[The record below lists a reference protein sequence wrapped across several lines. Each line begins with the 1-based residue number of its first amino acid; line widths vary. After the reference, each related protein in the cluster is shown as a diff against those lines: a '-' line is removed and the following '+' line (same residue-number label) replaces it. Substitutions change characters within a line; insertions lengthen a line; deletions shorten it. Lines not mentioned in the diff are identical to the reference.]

1 MSGPVLTTA
10 VLIYPSEQSEVNGVS
25 GLQLWKLK
33 LSLHHLRVV
42 SQLISGGAGFR
53 RNPFWL
59 EARLT
64 EIVLHVAYLPHH
76 SPKRTLPR
84 ATSEGPAKFRNC
96 RHLCL
101 WLFAAIGE
109 IDHCSPQSLM
119 LFYTCVF
126 QMAKRLIVLKKIQ
139 GVSLVVHW
147 LRILLPMQD
156 TDSIPGQGTKIP
168 HAVEQLS
175 PCTLE
180 PMLHN

>member
-1 MSGPVLTTA
+1 MGCQALCLPLQFSFTP
-10 VLIYPSEQSEVNGVS
+10 QSNLKWMVSLVYNG
-25 GLQLWKLK
+25 GNWNLL
-33 LSLHHLRVV
+33 LHHLRVV

-59 EARLT
+59 EARLK
-64 EIVLHVAYLPHH
+64 EIVLHVADLPHH
-76 SPKRTLPR
+76 SPKRALPR

-126 QMAKRLIVLKKIQ
+126 QMAKRLIVFKKKKFQ
-139 GVSLVVHW
+139 GFPW
-147 LRILLPMQD
+147 W
-156 TDSIPGQGTKIP
+156 SIG
-168 HAVEQLS
+168 
-175 PCTLE
+175 
-180 PMLHN
+180 